1 MSQRDDNFP
10 EEDYEEADSDTEKL
24 APDAT
29 PLCPNCLKPVDPKQY
44 YCPYCGSNEAINPL
58 ATYMPLVRIRHN
70 YDIFITMW
78 HKLWRGRIGSA
89 TIILFSFLITVFAS
103 AMLLVGLP
111 VMLWF
116 ILRDKHLRTYRL
128 RVFALILLAVLVTFL
143 LFGLP
148 SVFSGMGYRIST
160 RPVAPK

>member
-1 MSQRDDNFP
+1 MSRENNKMP
-10 EEDYEEADSDTEKL
+10 EQDTAEFESEQL

-29 PLCPNCLKPVDPKQY
+29 PLCVNCLKPVNPKQY

-78 HKLWRGRIGSA
+78 RKLWRGHVGST
-89 TIILFSFLITVFAS
+89 TIILFSFLIALFAPY
-103 AMLLVGLP
+103 MLIGLP
-111 VMLWF
+111 IMLWL
-116 ILRDKHLRTYRL
+116 ILRDNHLRTYRL

-143 LFGLP
+143 LFGSL
-148 SVFSGMGYRIST
+148 SLFSGMGYRISSH
-160 RPVAPK
+160 PVTPK